1 MNGISTAL
9 RTMLDYIDY
18 DKYDVTVYAGNLKF
32 PDSKEMI
39 CSFNKN
45 PRIFARVSYTPSTFG
60 EMIRNDF

>member
-45 PRIFARVSYTPSTFG
+45 PKFC
-60 EMIRNDF
+60 